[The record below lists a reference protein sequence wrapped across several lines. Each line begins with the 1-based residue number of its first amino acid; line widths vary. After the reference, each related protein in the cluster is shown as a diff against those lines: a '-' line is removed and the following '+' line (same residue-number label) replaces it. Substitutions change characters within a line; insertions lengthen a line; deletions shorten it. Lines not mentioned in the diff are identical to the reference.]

1 MKIENILRSRKLIH
15 ENQWITESKSSTDD
29 NTKKWEV
36 VKPRRNKKNKNNS
49 DSESVGVTNY
59 FQPLFVHEKEQ
70 GIEDNS
76 STSNDL
82 IDFIIRNSKSK
93 KHNIKQKGRRSL
105 TIFILKEMYL
115 WSILIILQ
123 QVGIIYKPD
132 PGLDPDPQKT

>member
-15 ENQWITESKSSTDD
+15 ENKWITESKSSTDD

-70 GIEDNS
+70 SIEDNS

-105 TIFILKEMYL
+105 IIFILKEMYL

>member
-15 ENQWITESKSSTDD
+15 ENKWITESKSSTDD

-70 GIEDNS
+70 SIEDNS

-93 KHNIKQKGRRSL
+93 KYNIKQKGRRSFI
-105 TIFILKEMYL
+105 IFILKEMYL
-115 WSILIILQ
+115 WTILIILQ

-132 PGLDPDPQKT
+132 PDLDPDPQKT

>member
-15 ENQWITESKSSTDD
+15 ENKWITESKSSTDD

-59 FQPLFVHEKEQ
+59 FQPLFVHEKEHS
-70 GIEDNS
+70 IEDNS

-105 TIFILKEMYL
+105 IIFILKEMYL